1 MLLNGRALMSDLDGW
16 IEQLKRCE
24 PLAERDVKTL
34 CEKALEIL
42 VEESNV
48 QRVDAPVTIC
58 ASRAWSCIACR
69 PPRLSA
75 PPAGPVS
82 CADRRP
88 SQWSMPS
95 RLVICNL
102 CVRSPAFALVRP
114 ARLAQHGGPLIDR
127 RHAEL
132 AVYVWSLRTP

>member
-1 MLLNGRALMSDLDGW
+1 MSSDLNRW

-58 ASRAWSCIACR
+58 ACLARAALTSVDGVGCR
-69 PPRLSA
+69 R
-75 PPAGPVS
+75 
-82 CADRRP
+82 CADIGN
-88 SQWSMPS
+88 
-95 RLVICNL
+95 RL
-102 CVRSPAFALVRP
+102 
-114 ARLAQHGGPLIDR
+114 
-127 RHAEL
+127 
-132 AVYVWSLRTP
+132 